1 MTEQDEKLLKEL
13 RAAKWSRYRDV
24 AAQAARRI
32 EQLSEDR
39 AYWQQLWQ
47 KASNRLLEIDPE
59 ADSKS
64 TTVVDRIRKLDGVM
78 EPRQPDPWKDA

>member
-47 KASNRLLEIDPE
+47 RAANRLLDIDPE
-59 ADSKS
+59 VNSKY
-64 TTVVDRIRKLDGVM
+64 TTMVDEKGALR
-78 EPRQPDPWKDA
+78 DPWKDA